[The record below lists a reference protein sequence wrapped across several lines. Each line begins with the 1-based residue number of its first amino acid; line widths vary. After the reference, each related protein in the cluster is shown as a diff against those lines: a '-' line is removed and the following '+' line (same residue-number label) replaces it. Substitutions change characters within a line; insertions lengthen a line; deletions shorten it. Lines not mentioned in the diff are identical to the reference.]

1 MAQNAHRDD
10 TLKIR
15 VDRPTFELM
24 ETARNYL
31 HLDKSKF
38 IRESIREK
46 AEAVIAEHGRTR
58 FTAEDWEGFF
68 AAFDEPAKPT
78 ERMINAVKKY
88 RDIIDGS

>member
-1 MAQNAHRDD
+1 M
-10 TLKIR
+10 
-15 VDRPTFELM
+15 DRPTFELM

-58 FTAEDWEGFF
+58 FTAEDWESFF
-68 AAFDEPAKPT
+68 AAFDEPAKPA
-78 ERMINAVKKY
+78 ERMVDAVRKY
-88 RDIIDGS
+88 RDIVSGS